1 MEFKVNNQQ
10 DLFDLIINCMNNE
23 NITGSLVL
31 SDDMQFNI
39 KLKGKKW
46 DGQIDQN
53 TVSILNSFYNSLF
66 EALKQSNNNLP
77 KDIKNKIRVIATIDE
92 GCENIIIALKD
103 LISYIKDMNAKQ
115 IMAVSS
121 IILILAS
128 GYTAKQV
135 IDNVKEKNKQQF
147 ELKKREIELNNM
159 LEMYKYSSVIPMDIA
174 QKPYI
179 QAKNKMDKED
189 ILTIVSTNKEY
200 SKQELGEEFTPVD
213 IEADIQTYYVDSE
226 YYVTERKNI
235 KTNSATI
242 KEKITGKIIKEA
254 LVLLNDTEKAVLAEH
269 LDKKTI
275 VKLQVTIDVDNN
287 GNIISSNIVG
297 IGEARENTTNISEI
311 IKPCR

>member
-53 TVSILNSFYNSLF
+53 TVSILNNFYNSLF

-92 GCENIIIALKD
+92 GCENIIVALKE
-103 LISYIKDMNAKQ
+103 IINYIKDMNAKQ

-147 ELKKREIELNNM
+147 ELKKREMELDNM
-159 LEMYKYSSVIPMDIA
+159 LEMYKSSSVIPMEIA

-179 QAKNKMDKED
+179 QAKKKMDDKD
-189 ILTIVSTNKEY
+189 TLTVVSTNKEY

-242 KEKITGKIIKEA
+242 KEKITGKIIRDA

-311 IKPCR
+311 FK

>member
-135 IDNVKEKNKQQF
+135 IDTVREKNKQQF
-147 ELKKREIELNNM
+147 ELKKREMELDNM
-159 LEMYKYSSVIPMDIA
+159 LEMYKSSSVIPMDIA

-311 IKPCR
+311 FK

>member
-1 MEFKVNNQQ
+1 MEFTVKNQQ

-135 IDNVKEKNKQQF
+135 IDTVREKNKQQF
-147 ELKKREIELNNM
+147 EFKKREIELNNM

-242 KEKITGKIIKEA
+242 KERITGKIIRDA
-254 LVLLNDTEKAVLAEH
+254 LVILNDTEKAVLAEH

-275 VKLQVTIDVDNN
+275 VKLQVTIDIDNN

-311 IKPCR
+311 FK